1 MIAKIHEPM
10 STVSYSSATVKPRPV
25 TTSQCSPWLTPL
37 VYFLGQ
43 HFVLPAYFQKI
54 LIKGQE
60 NIPRTGP
67 VIIAPTH
74 RARWDSLIVPL
85 ATGRSATGRDLHF
98 MVTADEVT
106 GIQGWFIRRLGGF
119 AVNVRSPTI
128 SSLRHGIDLLRQ
140 NSMLVIY
147 PEGGIFRDN
156 EVHRLKP
163 GLARLAVQAEASSE
177 NLGVQI
183 LPMSIRYSSPYANWR
198 SRIEVQ
204 IGQPLQV
211 ASYLHQDAPKSSSS
225 DCLKTTARALTV
237 DLADALV
244 TLSGVA
250 VPEKA
255 R

>member
-1 MIAKIHEPM
+1 M
-10 STVSYSSATVKPRPV
+10 STVSYRSATPKPLPT

-37 VYFLGQ
+37 AYFLGQ
-43 HFVLPAYFQKI
+43 HLLLPTYFQKI
-54 LIKGQE
+54 LIKGQA

-163 GLARLAVQAEASSE
+163 GLARLAVQAEATSE

-183 LPMSIRYSSPYANWR
+183 LPLSIRYSTPYANWW
-198 SRIEVQ
+198 SRVEVN
-204 IGQPLQV
+204 IGQPLPV
-211 ASYLHQDAPKSSSS
+211 ASYLQKDAQRTSPS
-225 DCLKTTARALTV
+225 DRLKTTAQALTA

-244 TLSGVA
+244 TLSNTATVQRA
-250 VPEKA
+250 S
-255 R
+255 